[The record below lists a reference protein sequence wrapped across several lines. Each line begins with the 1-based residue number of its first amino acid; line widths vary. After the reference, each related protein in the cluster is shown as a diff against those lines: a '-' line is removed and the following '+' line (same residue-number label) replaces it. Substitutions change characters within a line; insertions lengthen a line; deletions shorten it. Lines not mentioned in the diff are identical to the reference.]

1 MADCIDILKTNLMG
15 IVNSEQKD
23 EIQDILSLE
32 IEIPPTGTFD
42 IDEDVD
48 SFNIDD
54 YMTEETRKRLG
65 L

>member
-1 MADCIDILKTNLMG
+1 MADCIDILKTNLMS
-15 IVNSEQKD
+15 IADDQKD

-54 YMTEETRKRLG
+54 YMTDETRKRLG

>member
-1 MADCIDILKTNLMG
+1 MADCIDILKTNLMN
-15 IVNSEQKD
+15 IADDQKD

-54 YMTEETRKRLG
+54 YMTDETRKRLG

>member
-15 IVNSEQKD
+15 IADSDQRD
-23 EIQDILSLE
+23 ELQDILSLE
-32 IEIPPTGTFD
+32 IEIPPTGVFD
-42 IDEDVD
+42 VDEDVD

-54 YMTEETRKRLG
+54 YMTDETRKRLG